1 MRGYSVVHVPQPN
14 SVSLNAENKSLVINE
29 NDPNIVSGG
38 LNVTQPK
45 QRTTVV
51 QLNTPRIIVTQQNDK
66 TVVVACGDIN
76 AGVIASGVAE

>member
-1 MRGYSVVHVPQPN
+1 
-14 SVSLNAENKSLVINE
+14 VS
-29 NDPNIVSGG
+29 DG

>member
-29 NDPNIVSGG
+29 NDPNIVSDG

-66 TVVVACGDIN
+66 TVVVDCGDIK
-76 AGVIASGVAE
+76 AGVFASGVAE